1 MEAQVGDRIIVESN
15 KVGQGRRVGDVVDV
29 LKGSAGPHYRVR
41 WDNGQETVLYPSSD
55 AVVEHPGPRR

>member
-1 MEAQVGDRIIVESN
+1 MEAQIGDQIIVESN

-29 LKGSAGPHYRVR
+29 LKGSAGLHFRVR

-55 AVVEHPGPRR
+55 AVVVHPDRRQ